1 MKEFQNSIKGI
12 LMRYMRICS
21 KEETMQVY
29 TDKEVLADGLSAQKC
44 STNLFNM
51 AMNECVHENVRETF
65 SRILDEEHIIQVDVF
80 EAMHKRGFYE
90 TPAADEMKVQQAAQ
104 KFAKSRK

>member
-1 MKEFQNSIKGI
+1 
-12 LMRYMRICS
+12 
-21 KEETMQVY
+21 MQVY
-29 TDKEVLADGLSAQKC
+29 TDKEVLADGLAAQKC

-65 SRILDEEHIIQVDVF
+65 SRILDVEHIIQVDVF

-90 TPAADEMKVQQAAQ
+90 TPAAEEKKVQEAAQ

>member
-1 MKEFQNSIKGI
+1 
-12 LMRYMRICS
+12 
-21 KEETMQVY
+21 MQVY

-44 STNLFNM
+44 ATNLFNT
-51 AMNECVHENVRETF
+51 AVNECVHENVRQTMNK
-65 SRILDEEHIIQVDVF
+65 ILDEEHFIQVDVF

-90 TPAADEMKVQQAAQ
+90 TPAAEQKKVQEAAL

>member
-1 MKEFQNSIKGI
+1 
-12 LMRYMRICS
+12 
-21 KEETMQVY
+21 MQVY

-51 AMNECVHENVRETF
+51 AMNECVHDNVRETF

-80 EAMHKRGFYE
+80 EAMHKRGFNEFVPDKHRVKENAYKSSLTLQE
-90 TPAADEMKVQQAAQ
+90 AAQ
-104 KFAKSRK
+104 KFAKNRK